1 MSTIY
6 AVSRG
11 SYSDYSVMALF
22 TSVERAEDFMRVF
35 PDFDY
40 NDLATFKL
48 DPEDPDLIR
57 NGHEFWHVIMLRD
70 GTTEEARQQERSP
83 YDYGSLGQI
92 IWLRSQAPAYRGKG
106 VPDCIRSTVLAT
118 SQEHAVK
125 ITNEHRIRMIE
136 SGEWT

>member
-11 SYSDYSVMALF
+11 CYSDYSVVALF

-40 NDLATFKL
+40 NDVATFEL
-48 DPEDPDLIR
+48 DPADPDLIR
-57 NGHEFWHVIMLRD
+57 DGHEFWYVQMLRD
-70 GTTEEARQQERSP
+70 GTTEEARELERSP
-83 YDYGSLGQI
+83 YNYGNLGQI

-106 VPDCIRSTVLAT
+106 VSDCIRSTVLAT